1 MTAMWN
7 KPLPESSPLPLW
19 FQIAERL
26 RDAIATGIFKPGDA
40 LPSETQLNEVF
51 GISRS
56 TSRAALDRL
65 EQEGLIVRKSGK
77 GSIVLNPRI
86 DQPANEMLGFSDDMR
101 RRGFTPS
108 HETLFAGRVRASA
121 EVAEALGVKVNSS
134 IYQSRRLL
142 KADGTPIGFAV
153 SWLSPKF
160 LQDKPP
166 PSIRT
171 LNEGSLYE
179 WLHREFG
186 AKVVRASEYIEA
198 AVVQAEMAGHLH
210 VAPGAPV
217 LIIRRSS
224 FVEDPQPIEY
234 VILYFR
240 ADRYRFQLESGVIV

>member
-1 MTAMWN
+1 
-7 KPLPESSPLPLW
+7 
-19 FQIAERL
+19 
-26 RDAIATGIFKPGDA
+26 
-40 LPSETQLNEVF
+40 
-51 GISRS
+51 
-56 TSRAALDRL
+56 
-65 EQEGLIVRKSGK
+65 
-77 GSIVLNPRI
+77 
-86 DQPANEMLGFSDDMR
+86 MLGFSDDMR

-240 ADRYRFQLESGVIV
+240 ADRYRFQLRIGRNCLRQLLFEVFAKLKPPEDSKGDECSQQTNCKGRIGPVCRRLYRCRTS